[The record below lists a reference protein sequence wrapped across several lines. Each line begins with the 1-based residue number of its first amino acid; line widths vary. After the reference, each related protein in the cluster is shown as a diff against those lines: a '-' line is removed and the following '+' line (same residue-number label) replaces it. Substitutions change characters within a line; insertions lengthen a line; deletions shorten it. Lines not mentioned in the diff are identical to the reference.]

1 MTSHAY
7 ARAVRDNELQ
17 QAGIRYAWVVTH
29 EWEMDEDWDGD
40 LSNLSGR
47 WVPLSEPVT
56 GPFGATDSEL
66 LLAAEGTEF
75 RLDYDG
81 DGPAAKG
88 RIWTSDAPH
97 DASESEACFAP
108 QDDYGLG
115 NYGTA
120 HLLYMDPA
128 TNDWAIL

>member
-7 ARAVRDNELQ
+7 AKMIRDRELE
-17 QAGIRYAWVVTH
+17 QAGVRYAWIITH
-29 EWEMDEDWDGD
+29 EWEMDDDWDDD
-40 LSNLSGR
+40 LNNLSGR
-47 WVPLSEPVT
+47 WVPLEKPVT
-56 GPFGATDSEL
+56 GPFGATGSEL
-66 LLAAEGTEF
+66 LLAAMGTEF

-88 RIWTSDAPH
+88 RIWTSDAPG